1 MKKKFNPEMPDEIKK
16 RNGFREFLI
25 TFSKKNLIW
34 IMLFSL
40 LLSTC
45 FFTYINI
52 FIDKIL
58 PEDEVVITI
67 TGQNADSQ
75 GSEVWIY
82 LINNSKITQEQ
93 FSAMEKSGE
102 WSFRSAEEGEYGNNT
117 ILGGT
122 VGSSLTIPV
131 KKSPGGGISIWCQA
145 YSGII
150 NFESDGKNEQYDLFS
165 EEGSYIQIMP
175 FEDSLLSVLVTIFV
189 YIIFTCMITVLLLV
203 AIMLLRYIVTDYKEP
218 QYKYWM
224 VVLSIFIGT
233 YIFDVI
239 WYRIGIVNFNAFGD
253 QPSYWDVG
261 GQFAQPDLTK
271 DTIIEIIKTIS
282 PIRGYGIV
290 LPAFIAQFVGIR
302 VHVDSYLVYFL
313 LPSLA
318 NAFLFGY
325 ILPRIYEIIHNRKVY
340 LWQILFAC
348 LGFLIFYKGLLV
360 SIAGDLYGLVLY
372 LAGALFG
379 ILIFKTGRIKYAM
392 GSGVCFSLC
401 LTIRTSYLIGVIVL
415 LVLMVILVRL
425 NFKGKIQQ
433 NGLFPFAA
441 ISAKG
446 AVKMVIAFS
455 VSFLCICIPQI
466 YMNEIRGH
474 RGLFA
479 YDQDGVYVTK
489 TTTVLEQAADG
500 ALQGWLTGYP
510 YQVYDEQVHSIRKM
524 AGYRD
529 EKELTMAQSF
539 DAYSKSPLDTLVA
552 IGKRAFAMVDI
563 KTNMNLPDVGWSA
576 HTKYYIFSTINY
588 IFIATALF
596 TLLNRKL
603 RQLLY
608 RKLDFIFWGAILL
621 GSVAPW
627 LASRIEWREV
637 VVEYLFY
644 IGYACAFCFAGS
656 LYSEEK
662 RLAIRESNYLPFM
675 TCVVFALHAVSL
687 TMYSNYVF

>member
-1 MKKKFNPEMPDEIKK
+1 MEPALK
-16 RNGFREFLI
+16 RQEREKVADRNSIRTILKMLSWKNIVWLI
-25 TFSKKNLIW
+25 
-34 IMLFSL
+34 LFSL

-45 FFTYINI
+45 LFSYVNI
-52 FIDKIL
+52 FVSKLL
-58 PEDEVVITI
+58 PKEEIVITVSEP
-67 TGQNADSQ
+67 GSVSN

-82 LINNSKITQEQ
+82 MIDNKEISEEQ
-93 FSAMEKSGE
+93 FLAMERTGD
-102 WSFRSAEEGEYGNNT
+102 WWFRNAEEWGYENSI
-117 ILGGT
+117 ILGGVET
-122 VGSSLTIPV
+122 SSLTIPV
-131 KKSPGGGISIWCQA
+131 TKSPSGGISIWCQA
-145 YSGII
+145 YSGAIDV
-150 NFESDGKNEQYDLFS
+150 EADGEIKHYDLYS
-165 EEGSYIQIMP
+165 EEGAYIQITP
-175 FEDSLLSVLVTIFV
+175 FEDSLFTVLITVFV
-189 YIIFTCMITVLLLV
+189 YMILTCIVAFFLLLM
-203 AIMLLRYIVTDYKEP
+203 IGFIQSISTDVKEP
-218 QYKYWM
+218 QYEYWT
-224 VVLSIFIGT
+224 VVLTIFICT
-233 YIFDVI
+233 YIFDVV
-239 WYRIGIVNFNAFGD
+239 WYKKGIVNFNAFGD
-253 QPSYWDVG
+253 QPGYWDVG

-282 PIRGYGIV
+282 PIRGYGTV

-302 VHVDSYLVYFL
+302 AHVDSYLVYFL

-340 LWQILFAC
+340 LWQILSAC

-360 SIAGDLYGLVLY
+360 SIGGDLYGLVLY

-379 ILIFKTGRIKYAM
+379 ILIFKTGRIKYAI

-415 LVLMVILVRL
+415 LIVMVILVGL

-441 ISAKG
+441 ISARG

-479 YDQDGVYVTK
+479 YDQDGAYFTK
-489 TTTVLEQAADG
+489 TTTVLEQAADVT
-500 ALQGWLTGYP
+500 LRGWLTGYP
-510 YQVYDEQVHSIRKM
+510 YQVYDDQVHSIRQA

-529 EKELTMAQSF
+529 EKEITMAQSF

-563 KTNMNLPDVGWSA
+563 KTNMNLPNVGWSA

-596 TLLNRKL
+596 TLLNKRL

-608 RKLDFIFWGAILL
+608 QKMDFFFWGAVLL
-621 GSVAPW
+621 GPVAPL
-627 LASRIEWREV
+627 LASKIEWREV